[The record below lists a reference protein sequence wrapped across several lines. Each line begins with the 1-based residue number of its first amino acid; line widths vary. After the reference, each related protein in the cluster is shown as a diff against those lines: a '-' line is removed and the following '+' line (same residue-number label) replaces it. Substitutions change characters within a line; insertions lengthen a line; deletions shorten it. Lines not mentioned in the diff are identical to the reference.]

1 MNILIFILIW
11 ALCFGA
17 TILEFKYLE
26 LGPLDYTQTWVL
38 FTIVLAPLVML
49 IIGAFC
55 LYKRLG
61 GDL

>member
-1 MNILIFILIW
+1 MTSLIIVLIW
-11 ALCFGA
+11 AVCFGV

-26 LGPLDYTQTWVL
+26 LGPLDYRQTWVL
-38 FTIVLAPLVML
+38 FTIAFAPLVML

-55 LYKRLG
+55 LYKRFG